1 MATPT
6 SSTPWEYSD
15 FTGNANV
22 DALISGTN
30 WSGSTITYSFPS
42 ASAFWSTDV
51 NGGYGPS
58 NGSGEPWSAE
68 YSPLA
73 PSDEVAVR
81 AAFASWGAVVAVQ
94 FSESVDNAN
103 TVGDIRLA
111 YTYGADIDGAQAYA
125 YLPSDGP
132 IAGDVWFNARG
143 TSYTEEWTPGS
154 YEAMTAMH
162 EIGHA
167 LGLKHPFEWP
177 NVLDSA
183 LDTRSFTVM
192 SYSAAPGDQ
201 GSYFSYEPTTPM
213 VLDIAAI
220 QQLYGVNTRTG
231 AGNTTYTF
239 QSGVNY
245 HQTIWDSGGTD
256 TLVYQSAVGGEI
268 DLNSGVG
275 GGSAMGATLYVY
287 NSFGQQ
293 LYSYY
298 NIWIADGTVI
308 ENATGGSGADVILG
322 NQVANVLLGGA
333 GNDSITAGAG
343 NDSLDGGSGV
353 DTLVGGSGNDSYT
366 VDSLSDV
373 VSETSTLGT
382 ELDTVIT
389 HLSWTLGSN
398 LEKLTL
404 TGTAAVNGTGNSL
417 ANILAGNG
425 AANVLNG
432 GTGADKMYGGGG
444 NDTYYVDNLGDLV
457 VDSSTVAGQLDTVNS
472 SVSFT
477 LGANIEKLTLTG
489 TAALN
494 GTGNTLGNILAGN
507 GAANVLNGLTG
518 ADTMY
523 GGGGNDTYYVDNLGD
538 SVIDSSTVAGQI
550 DTVISSVSFT
560 LGANI
565 EKLTLTGTANSFGT
579 GNTLANTLVG
589 NSGGNVLAGGT
600 GADTVTGGAGADIFV
615 LSNTSGS
622 DLITDFVT
630 GIDDLRISQAGVRVG
645 DGDTVVEGAVSIGG
659 PGGFS
664 SAAEFVVV
672 TGNIAGSITTAS
684 AAAAIGSASSAYAV
698 GATRLFA
705 VDNGSSS
712 ALYLF
717 TAADANS
724 VVSAGEL
731 TLLAS
736 LQSAPGLGTG
746 DLIFGG

>member
-143 TSYTEEWTPGS
+143 SSYTEEWTAGS
-154 YEAMTAMH
+154 YEAMTALH

-167 LGLKHPFEWP
+167 LGLKHPFESP

-183 LDTRSFTVM
+183 LDTRSFTIM

-308 ENATGGSGADVILG
+308 ENATGGSGGDVIFG

-333 GNDSITAGAG
+333 GDDRITAGAG
-343 NDSLDGGSGV
+343 NDSVDGGSGIDTLDGGSGI
-353 DTLVGGSGNDSYT
+353 DTLVGGSGNDTYT

-373 VSETSTLGT
+373 VVDASTVVT
-382 ELDTVIT
+382 EIDTV
-389 HLSWTLGSN
+389 LSSVSWTLGAN
-398 LEKLTL
+398 IEKLTL
-404 TGTAAVNGTGNSL
+404 IGTAAVNGTGNSL
-417 ANILAGNG
+417 GNTLSG
-425 AANVLNG
+425 NAAANVLNG
-432 GTGADKMYGGGG
+432 GAGADAMYGGAG
-444 NDTYYVDNLGDLV
+444 NDTYHVDTLGDVV
-457 VDSSTVAGQLDTVNS
+457 VDASTVVT
-472 SVSFT
+472 
-477 LGANIEKLTLTG
+477 E
-489 TAALN
+489 
-494 GTGNTLGNILAGN
+494 
-507 GAANVLNGLTG
+507 
-518 ADTMY
+518 
-523 GGGGNDTYYVDNLGD
+523 
-538 SVIDSSTVAGQI
+538 I
-550 DTVISSVSFT
+550 DTVLSSVNWT

-622 DLITDFVT
+622 DLITDFAT
-630 GIDDLRISQAGVRVG
+630 GVDDLRISQAGVRVG